1 MLSTSVERHGKNLNG
16 SYVRGRMNNLTP
28 KILIVD
34 DDEDSRL
41 MLNFLLETW
50 SYQVIEA
57 RDGIEAVRVAETER
71 PDLILM
77 DVKLP
82 RLDGFDVTRRIR
94 QSEQTGGVP
103 IVFLSGCAEPHYRN
117 AAIEVGGND
126 YLVKP
131 LDFDK
136 LENTL
141 DKYIDHSRKN
151 STENSSPAD
160 FYNKGEA

>member
-1 MLSTSVERHGKNLNG
+1 
-16 SYVRGRMNNLTP
+16 MNSLTP

-50 SYQVIEA
+50 DYLVVEA
-57 RDGIEAVRVAETER
+57 KDGIEAVNLAERER

-82 RLDGFDVTRRIR
+82 CLDGFEVTRRIR
-94 QSEQTGGVP
+94 QSEQTGGIP
-103 IVFLSGCAEPHYRN
+103 IVFLSGCAEPHYRR
-117 AAIEVGGND
+117 AATEVGDND

-136 LENTL
+136 LQNTL
-141 DKYIDHSRKN
+141 VKYIDRSLEA
-151 STENSSPAD
+151 SAGNSSPAD
-160 FYNKGEA
+160 RLF